1 MIVNHTT
8 GQISQIVTD
17 HISNKINPLD
27 FVDYGENDKLTVIH
41 NHTNESTFSDVDLGK
56 LIYEENVESCIAFTT
71 KKLYVAETNTT
82 DEEYAKKI
90 YKEMN
95 KLYCDNIIAAK
106 RYGLSDPYGFNE
118 RLWYKIKTDSLLNEN
133 IKFKEVEL

>member
-1 MIVNHTT
+1 M
-8 GQISQIVTD
+8 
-17 HISNKINPLD
+17 
-27 FVDYGENDKLTVIH
+27 
-41 NHTNESTFSDVDLGK
+41 
-56 LIYEENVESCIAFTT
+56 
-71 KKLYVAETNTT
+71 
-82 DEEYAKKI
+82 I